1 MLRPFSLIIRLII
14 CNHSSIIQLS
24 LLMILFLI
32 LVIKS
37 FKRLLQLIMINLLE
51 HFAIRNPFMI
61 IDFIRHLLVSL
72 IIDSHLKF
80 FNLNSF
86 IDP

>member
-1 MLRPFSLIIRLII
+1 MLRPFSLIIMLII
-14 CNHSSIIQLS
+14 CSHSSIIQLS